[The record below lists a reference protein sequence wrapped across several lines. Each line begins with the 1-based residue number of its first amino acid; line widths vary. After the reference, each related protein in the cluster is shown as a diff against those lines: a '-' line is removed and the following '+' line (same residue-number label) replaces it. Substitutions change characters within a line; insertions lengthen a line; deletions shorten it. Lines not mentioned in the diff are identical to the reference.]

1 MDPITIL
8 QEFGL
13 PVAFCLGLAWFIYK
27 QNKYIQDDLTKDL
40 HNKFNRLEQI
50 VNDDLRNIII
60 GLINAQKKHTVD
72 LKGLNKSYESI
83 VHIITKLSGNG
94 LKDKYDKK

>member
-13 PVAFCLGLAWFIYK
+13 PVAFCMGLAWFIYK

-40 HNKFNRLEQI
+40 HNKHNRIEQI
-50 VNDDLRNIII
+50 VNDDLRQIII
-60 GLINAQKKHTVD
+60 ALINQQKKMQIELRG
-72 LKGLNKSYESI
+72 LKKSYESL

-94 LKDKYDKK
+94 LKNKFK